1 MDLKFNNLR
10 DAISQYPLDKNTI
23 PTVLRMVLQDPAKS
37 DLLQSLDNFIESKEI
52 EISKVCSD
60 HAAPLLSSLTLVT
73 SMTESFKKSREDI
86 GYVQSGIQE
95 IGNFLLESYT
105 KIEEPKKKLENYK
118 SALDYLDEIH
128 YAVSL
133 LTRAQS
139 QIVGLRHISA
149 LRTLSKVKALRFLKE
164 VNTESSR
171 IIINT
176 IPALEKQVEDK
187 VEESLSEWLVKTRKK
202 AEGLG
207 KQLFVDAENKL
218 AMEKQKK
225 TKEVQKNYKIRDS
238 HIMAIKTMQSIRP
251 SVKPSRE
258 LNSYMMTKLAS
269 IRQSSRMT
277 SIKKENPDPL
287 VISVDFS
294 VLFQFEN
301 VFEALNKGKEFREK
315 LKYTRRTQILQ
326 TMTYYDQARNKL
338 EALCGQLLIEKE
350 LVEHDDRLRSEEEL
364 QSIWIETVTQ
374 LERSIQEQI
383 LSCGSASIIL
393 SIKKAVVLFVKSAL
407 KIKFTHRSYELFQLL
422 EKNHLSYRE
431 ALMGNFKMEA
441 ARIIEAENYS
451 FIRMQDVQNMKLEE
465 VGLVVEALGEKF
477 PFSKSVPDLA
487 HLVKKFVWMD
497 LDYLENLFERS
508 GKELFKTIDELMQT
522 VNKLLFLQI
531 TEATVLQS
539 AILAINSNYLYK
551 SFSFIDGLF
560 ENYTGASREFS
571 AREVFIELKDKCENA
586 IFTKMQDS
594 IQTYIRLIKEFSPEK
609 IENHHWIKNMLDYI
623 NNTAASLESLL
634 GMQMCSTALFA
645 SFQYF
650 AKEILSALRRTDQ
663 KFTIIFIACLE
674 KDLNLIS
681 LFMQE
686 SLHCRKVP
694 GLSDA
699 LGELREFV
707 NIFINNEIEVLK
719 DPVNRDKKYSRID
732 LKSIGGILEKY
743 KETKGKNPKQKV
755 VLGVAKYLK
764 TS

>member
-1 MDLKFNNLR
+1 MDLKSNNLR

-23 PTVLRMVLQDPAKS
+23 PSVLRMVLQDSSKS
-37 DLLQSLDNFIESKEI
+37 ELLLSLDDYIESKEI
-52 EISKVCSD
+52 EISQVCSE
-60 HAAPLLSSLTLVT
+60 HAAPLLSSLELVT
-73 SMTESFKKSREDI
+73 SMTESFKKSREDV

-105 KIEEPKKKLENYK
+105 KIEEPKKKLEKYQA
-118 SALDYLDEIH
+118 ALEYLDEIH

-133 LTRAQS
+133 LSRAQS

-149 LRTLSKVKALRFLKE
+149 LRTLGKVKALKFLKE

-171 IIINT
+171 IILST

-187 VEESLSEWLVKTRKK
+187 VEESLSDWLVKTRKK
-202 AEGLG
+202 AEALG

-225 TKEVQKNYKIRDS
+225 SKDVQKNYKIRES
-238 HIMAIKTMQSIRP
+238 HVMAIKTMQSIRP

-269 IRQSSRMT
+269 MRQSSRLT
-277 SIKKENPDPL
+277 TQKQENSDLL

-294 VLFQFEN
+294 ILFQFEN

-315 LKYTRRTQILQ
+315 LKYSRKAQILQ
-326 TMTYYDQARNKL
+326 TMTYYENINNKL

-350 LVEHDDRLRSEEEL
+350 LVEHDDHLRSEEEL
-364 QSIWIETVTQ
+364 QSIWIETITQ
-374 LERSIQEQI
+374 LERVIQELI

-393 SIKKAVVLFVKSAL
+393 NIKKAVVLFVNSAL

-451 FIRMQDVQNMKLEE
+451 FIRAPEIQQMKLEE
-465 VGLVVEALGEKF
+465 VGLIVEVSGENF

-531 TEATVLQS
+531 NEATVLQS

-571 AREVFIELKDKCENA
+571 AREGFIELKDKCENA

-594 IQTYIRLIKEFSPEK
+594 ILTYIRLIKDFCPDK
-609 IENHHWIKNMLDYI
+609 VENHHWIKNMLDYI

-650 AKEILSALRRTDQ
+650 AKEILASLKRTDQ
-663 KFTIIFIACLE
+663 KFTMLFVLCLE
-674 KDLNLIS
+674 KDLNLIN

-686 SLHCRKVP
+686 SIHCRKVP

-699 LGELREFV
+699 LAELREFV

-732 LKSIGGILEKY
+732 VKSIGGILEKY
-743 KETKGKNPKQKV
+743 KEVKGKNPKQKV
-755 VLGVAKYLK
+755 VLSVAKYLK